1 MAILLNADGT
11 TSQAFAISGSIL
23 KDDAVEGLQVTSDGT
38 TLATL
43 QGADPSSNED
53 FATKNYVDLNAS
65 SASSTKAAS
74 IPHGHAEGTG
84 TKTSTATIPQ
94 ATVTLRVIVEVSVAY
109 DSGTTLSAGYAD
121 NATAFLSAL
130 DVTTTDTF
138 IFDVLAEQTNVAAQE
153 LMLTV
158 ANASPLS
165 SGALKV
171 YFQYVETL
179 VA

>member
-11 TSQAFAISGSIL
+11 TSQVFAISGSIL
-23 KDDAVEGLQVTSDGT
+23 KDDAVDGLQVTSDGT

-43 QGADPSSNED
+43 QGADPNDAAD

-65 SASSTKAAS
+65 SASAQKSAA
-74 IPHGHAEGTG
+74 IPHAFGDGTG
-84 TKTSTATIPQ
+84 TKTTTAQISQ
-94 ATVTLRVIVEVSVAY
+94 ATVTFRVIVEVTAAY
-109 DSGTTLSAGYAD
+109 DSGTTLAAGYAD
-121 NATAFLSAL
+121 NATAFLSSL
-130 DVTTTDTF
+130 DITTQDTF
-138 IFDVLAEQTNVAAQE
+138 IFDIIAEQTNVAAQE

-158 ANASPLS
+158 ANA
-165 SGALKV
+165 GALTQGGMKV